1 MILGLVFVLILLVS
15 AASPLATEGQ
25 ANLTTEQFSVND
37 LVLAADN
44 PPQDTRYIPVL
55 SINGAIGPAVS
66 DYITRNNLSINTQ
79 ANVLAISITLDTP
92 SGSNSILSITT
103 AQKMGEKD
111 E

>member
-1 MILGLVFVLILLVS
+1 MILGLVFVLILLLS

-44 PPQDTRYIPVL
+44 PPQDTRYSPAL
-55 SINGAIGPAVS
+55 AINGATGPAAS
-66 DYITRNNLSINTQ
+66 NFLTRNNLSINTQ
-79 ANVLAISITLDTP
+79 ANALAIFITLDTL
-92 SGSNSILSITT
+92 GGLNNILSITHAHT
-103 AQKMGEKD
+103 TGEKD